1 MKNVCETTALP
12 TTTTTTP
19 TPPCH
24 HKHQR
29 VAFIPFLCAGDPDLP
44 TTAAALRRLD
54 ALGADVIE
62 LGVPYSDPLADGAVI
77 HSAATRALMQGT
89 TLDAVIDMVRGV
101 APGLNAPLV
110 LFTYFNPILR
120 KGLDKF
126 CAAIKEAGAS
136 GAPRVCVC
144 VCVCRRK
151 GGARER
157 ERGVAGQFAFACAAC
172 TTQLMPNRTP
182 LCQHTTKHKHIN
194 NQQQPKSPGL
204 LVPDIPLEET
214 PAVRAA
220 CERAGLELVL
230 LVTPTTPKQRM
241 ADIARASQGFVY
253 LVSVTGVTGVQE
265 RVQAR
270 VEGLIDLLHS
280 VTDKSV
286 AVGFGVSRPEQ
297 ARQIV
302 EWGAEGVICGSAL
315 VRALGEAKSPEEG
328 LDAME
333 ALAKSLRD
341 AIPH

>member
-1 MKNVCETTALP
+1 MAELKAQKKT
-12 TTTTTTP
+12 
-19 TPPCH
+19 
-24 HKHQR
+24 
-29 VAFIPFLCAGDPDLP
+29 AFIPFLCAGDPDLE
-44 TTAAALRRLD
+44 TTATALRKLD
-54 ALGADVIE
+54 EIGADVIE
-62 LGVPYSDPLADGAVI
+62 LGVPYSDPLADGPVI
-77 HSAATRALMQGT
+77 HSAATRALQKGT
-89 TLDAVIDMVRGV
+89 TLDAVVAMVREV
-101 APGLNAPLV
+101 APQLKAPLV

-120 KGLDKF
+120 KGVDRF
-126 CAAIKEAGAS
+126 CQQIKVAGAS
-136 GAPRVCVC
+136 
-144 VCVCRRK
+144 
-151 GGARER
+151 
-157 ERGVAGQFAFACAAC
+157 
-172 TTQLMPNRTP
+172 
-182 LCQHTTKHKHIN
+182 
-194 NQQQPKSPGL
+194 GL

-214 PAVRAA
+214 GAVRAA

-280 VTDKSV
+280 VTDKSI

-315 VRALGEAKSPEEG
+315 VRALGEAKSPAEG
-328 LDAME
+328 LAAME

>member
-1 MKNVCETTALP
+1 MRR
-12 TTTTTTP
+12 
-19 TPPCH
+19 
-24 HKHQR
+24 R
-29 VAFIPFLCAGDPDLP
+29 VAFIPFLCAGDPDLE
-44 TTAAALRRLD
+44 TTAEALRRLD
-54 ALGADVIE
+54 AVGADVIE

-77 HSAATRALMQGT
+77 HGAATRALMKGA
-89 TLDAVIDMVRGV
+89 TLDAVVEMVRGV
-101 APGLNAPLV
+101 APGLKAPLV

-126 CAAIKEAGAS
+126 CATIKEAGAS
-136 GAPRVCVC
+136 
-144 VCVCRRK
+144 
-151 GGARER
+151 
-157 ERGVAGQFAFACAAC
+157 
-172 TTQLMPNRTP
+172 
-182 LCQHTTKHKHIN
+182 
-194 NQQQPKSPGL
+194 GL

-230 LVTPTTPKQRM
+230 LVTPTTPKARM

-315 VRALGEAKSPEEG
+315 VRALGEAKSPKEG
-328 LDAME
+328 LEAME
-333 ALAKSLRD
+333 SLAQSLRD
-341 AIPH
+341 AIPK